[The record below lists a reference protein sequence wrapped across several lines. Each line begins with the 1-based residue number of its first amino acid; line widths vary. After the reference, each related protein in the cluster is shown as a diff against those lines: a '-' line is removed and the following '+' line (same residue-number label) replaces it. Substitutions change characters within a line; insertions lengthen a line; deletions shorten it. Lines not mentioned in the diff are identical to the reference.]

1 MRPLGID
8 RVTAPLVEIG
18 PQAVYAGQNGGVQMV
33 DPVQIAF
40 RNGARWLAATAR
52 SGGRLYREVLRPWA
66 EFVWCSASDLFVLC
80 NTPHNRAALRRIV
93 WLPLLKIEKLLEKCL
108 PASMHHRFPVKT
120 LGLLLIVLV
129 LLQLPRGS
137 SIADLQKAG
146 ELIVISRESP
156 TTLYR
161 DGDQTAGPDY
171 DYLAS
176 FAQFLGVDLRVDLR
190 ANHTQV
196 LDAIAGGEG
205 HIGAA
210 GMTFYPPLAEQGHVF
225 GPGYQNVDVQV
236 ICRRNHGKRPRKIED
251 LENVDLVVVAD
262 SPYESRLFELQ
273 EQHPDLTWESEED
286 STVDELLEMV
296 WRKQIGC
303 TIANS
308 SEVNIKRR
316 FYPELQVAF
325 TIREDEALAW
335 TLSPEWEILSDS
347 IEQWLEVIE
356 NDGTLLLLRDRHY
369 KLENFDYVDMRTFVR
384 RMKSRL
390 PRIESLFKK
399 YAEQYGI
406 PWTLLAAQS
415 YQESHWNRRAKS
427 PTGVRGIMMLTL
439 TTAKEMGVTSR
450 LDVEQSIK
458 GGAKYLS
465 RLAERI
471 PDSVEGDDRWW
482 YALAAYNV
490 GMGHL
495 HDARK
500 LARELDLDP
509 DSWLDLKGVLPLLS
523 QKKYY
528 KKLKYG
534 YARGAEPVTYVRN
547 IRNYQNIMHA
557 QLARNRG
564 AHHS

>member
-1 MRPLGID
+1 MLFMLAI
-8 RVTAPLVEIG
+8 
-18 PQAVYAGQNGGVQMV
+18 NGGGQMA
-33 DPVQIAF
+33 DSVQIVF
-40 RNGARWLAATAR
+40 RNGARLLATVVR
-52 SGGRLYREVLRPWA
+52 TIGLVYRKILRPYA
-66 EFVWCSASDLFVLC
+66 EFLWHSTSDLFQLF
-80 NTPHNRAALRRIV
+80 NTPHNRAALKRNL
-93 WLPLLKIEKLLEKCL
+93 WLPLLKIEKLLEKVL
-108 PASMHHRFPVKT
+108 PASLHHGFPVKT
-120 LGLLLIVLV
+120 LGLLLILLV
-129 LLQLPRGS
+129 LLQLPRGA
-137 SIADLQKAG
+137 SIEDLQEAG

-176 FAQFLGVDLRVDLR
+176 FAKFLGVDLRVDIR
-190 ANHTQV
+190 DNHTQV
-196 LDAIAGGEG
+196 LDAVAEGEG

-210 GMTFYPPLAEQGHVF
+210 GMTFYPPLEERGHVF
-225 GPGYQNVDVQV
+225 GPGYQKVDVQV

-273 EQHPDLTWESEED
+273 LQHPDLTWESKED
-286 STVDELLEMV
+286 STVDELLELV
-296 WRKQIGC
+296 WRKRIGC

-308 SEVNIKRR
+308 SEINIKRR
-316 FYPELQVAF
+316 FYPELQIAF
-325 TIREDEALAW
+325 TLREDEALAW
-335 TLSPEWEILSDS
+335 TLSPEWEILSDA

-369 KLENFDYVDMRTFVR
+369 KVEKFDYVDMRTFIR
-384 RMKSRL
+384 RMKSHL
-390 PRIESLFKK
+390 PRIEPLFKK

-439 TTAKEMGVTSR
+439 TTAREMGVTSR
-450 LDVEQSIK
+450 LDIEQSIM
-458 GGAKYLS
+458 GGARYLS
-465 RLAERI
+465 RLAARI

-509 DSWLDLKGVLPLLS
+509 DNWLDLKGVLPLLS

-547 IRNYQNIMHA
+547 IRNYQNIMRA
-557 QLARNRG
+557 QLPRKRG
-564 AHHS
+564 AHHG